1 MTKLTKIYINNGRA
15 QFDGDVNICTQYYS
29 DQKWSKAL
37 GTGISFIIIIVNAIL
52 KTTIIKLIQWVG
64 EDTWSEQLS
73 SVTRGVFFAQFFNTG
88 FLLLLVNANMT
99 EHTSI
104 PLSSYVKGPFYDYM
118 PQWYVEVGYKIVQTM
133 LINAIVPYVGIV
145 TGLLIPKLKKAYDN
159 KFTGDLYTTRK
170 TGMQNYK
177 DVQSGAEYVIH
188 FKYSGILNI
197 VYITMMYGVG
207 MPILFPIAAFNFFNQ
222 WVCER
227 LTVALLVKQPP
238 ALDAKLTN
246 NCISMLK
253 WSPLFLLF
261 NGYWMLSNKQIFL
274 NTWEFIE
281 KSTES
286 MRSEHFVYFSVNWA
300 APILLISFSAVFLI
314 SI

>member
-1 MTKLTKIYINNGRA
+1 
-15 QFDGDVNICTQYYS
+15 VNY
-29 DQKWSKAL
+29 
-37 GTGISFIIIIVNAIL
+37 IL

-73 SVTRGVFFAQFFNTG
+73 SVTRGVFYAQFFNTG

-99 EHTSI
+99 EHKSI
-104 PLSSYVKGPFYDYM
+104 PFSRYIKGPFYDYM
-118 PQWYVEVGYKIVQTM
+118 PLWYVEVGYKIVNTM
-133 LINAIVPYVGIV
+133 IINSIVPYVGIV
-145 TGLLIPKLKKAYDN
+145 AGFMIPKLKKAYDN
-159 KFTGDLYTTRK
+159 NFSGDLYVTK
-170 TGMQNYK
+170 QSGMQKYK
-177 DVQSGAEYVIH
+177 DIQSGAEYVIH

-286 MRSEHFVYFSVNWA
+286 MKSEHFVYLGVNWA
-300 APILLISFSAVFLI
+300 SPILLISFSAVFLI